1 MKLSIGTLLALVT
14 LIGSIL
20 IGGANFGE
28 VRATVTEQKERMAG
42 LEDRFNGIEKYI
54 QENNAMLARLSNDM
68 EWIKRTTTK

>member
-28 VRATVTEQKERMAG
+28 VRATVEEQDKRMMQIETRFTGMER
-42 LEDRFNGIEKYI
+42 YI
-54 QENNAMLARLSNDM
+54 QDNNAMLARLGNDM
-68 EWIKRTTTK
+68 EWMKRMSSK

>member
-28 VRATVTEQKERMAG
+28 VRATVEEQKVRMSR
-42 LEDRFNGIEKYI
+42 LEEQFTGIDQYI
-54 QENNAMLARLSNDM
+54 RDNNAMLARLANDM
-68 EWIKRTTTK
+68 EWMKRSTMK

>member
-28 VRATVTEQKERMAG
+28 VRATVEEQNKRMIMMEER
-42 LEDRFNGIEKYI
+42 FSGIEQYI
-54 QENNAMLARLSNDM
+54 RDNNAMLAKLGNDM
-68 EWIKRTTTK
+68 EWMKRLKQ

>member
-28 VRATVTEQKERMAG
+28 VRATVEEQDKRMNQI
-42 LEDRFNGIEKYI
+42 EDRFTNIETYI
-54 QENNAMLARLSNDM
+54 RDNNAMLARLANDM
-68 EWIKRTTTK
+68 EWLKRTNQ